1 MFGLK
6 SKMYVLPQCVRVC
19 ACDAGGVVSLLYI
32 AHIECRYKRKKV
44 SVRVFVCRCA
54 SVCTHNVGA
63 VNGNIDSKINQH
75 TDTHTHTNTQ
85 TARHSL
91 RKFNELR
98 RKRAYVC
105 IYVLCLR
112 LTLSLTG
119 ILHLPFQCVTHQHNH
134 CSQRNGPY
142 KIPIIGMNNIW
153 TRTGGNIRPCC
164 IWWKPNLRTPKR
176 LTEFIDYVHVSF
188 PFPS

>member
-75 TDTHTHTNTQ
+75 TDTHTQ
-85 TARHSL
+85 TLRQPGTVCVSL
-91 RKFNELR
+91 MNCGEKGRM
-98 RKRAYVC
+98 YVFMC
-105 IYVLCLR
+105 YV
-112 LTLSLTG
+112 
-119 ILHLPFQCVTHQHNH
+119 
-134 CSQRNGPY
+134 
-142 KIPIIGMNNIW
+142 
-153 TRTGGNIRPCC
+153 
-164 IWWKPNLRTPKR
+164 
-176 LTEFIDYVHVSF
+176 
-188 PFPS
+188 